1 MQFGGTRKEFLTNP
15 KWFYFI
21 YIFSTIFKEA
31 GWGTVIYMAS
41 ISQINQELYEAAKI
55 DGASK
60 FKIAMKI
67 TLPCISPIIV
77 MMFILAVGNIMNAG
91 FDPIFNLY
99 NKSVYSVAD
108 ILDTYLYRAGIS
120 EGKIEIGVALGLFKS
135 VINFALLMMANAI
148 IKKLNGR
155 GLYD

>member
-1 MQFGGTRKEFLTNP
+1 
-15 KWFYFI
+15 
-21 YIFSTIFKEA
+21 
-31 GWGTVIYMAS
+31 
-41 ISQINQELYEAAKI
+41 
-55 DGASK
+55 
-60 FKIAMKI
+60 
-67 TLPCISPIIV
+67 
-77 MMFILAVGNIMNAG
+77 MNAG

-99 NKSVYSVAD
+99 NKSVYNVAD
-108 ILDTYLYRAGIS
+108 ILDTYLYRTGIS